1 MLKISVKT
9 VYNKECEQCFET
21 QILLG
26 GKKILS
32 TDLVENVEI
41 LYNII
46 HLHGDFTNSF
56 IIVLKD
62 GMQDISN
69 IIDARNY
76 IAHLFP
82 KAKKMNAIDVKKDHI
97 FLYSN

>member
-1 MLKISVKT
+1 MQKITVKT
-9 VYNKECEQCFET
+9 IYSEKNDQCFATE
-21 QILLG
+21 ILLND
-26 GKKILS
+26 KVILFTELIDS
-32 TDLVENVEI
+32 VEI

-82 KAKKMNAIDVKKDHI
+82 IAKYMNAIHIYKDHI

>member
-1 MLKISVKT
+1 MQKITVKT
-9 VYNKECEQCFET
+9 IYSEKNDQCFET

-32 TDLVENVEI
+32 TDVENVEI